1 MTTLLLFCLYALI
14 TLAAAAVARLLK
26 TSIPLRLLLLFFLL
40 PLIFFA
46 PVFFAGRTILPMD
59 HLRLAPWT
67 TGYAPPHNPYLN
79 DVVTQF
85 VPWAKAAREAWSEG
99 SLPLRNRWN
108 GCGTALAANGSSA
121 AFSPLMLV
129 SLLLPLAE
137 GFALAAAAKL
147 FVALAGTW
155 LWLKSLRASDGAAL
169 FAALAFSF
177 SLSMTPWILFPQTAL
192 LCLWPWCL
200 FAIEKLRDPELR
212 RRAFWLLA
220 GVFILWPLSGHI
232 ETAASGAAFAGL
244 WLLARFV
251 ARDLP
256 GARSVFPRALLA
268 GAIALGSSA
277 FSLLPQVHA
286 IVASNRIAL
295 AQTPFWSA
303 SLSWLP
309 HGPAWPNGLFTPFFP
324 RTLGDGFR
332 SPIIDGA
339 IGSFP
344 EMALA
349 YFGIAGWAAAL
360 LILRPGP
367 RGVTPG
373 TLLVPLVVG
382 LGAAIGLWPFAELVS
397 LLPGLN
403 LMYPLRFFSW
413 VALAGAGIAAL
424 ELDRLVRD
432 ARANRKVLLVPAAI
446 AAGLALFA
454 LAAFARFRGFHL
466 ATGGHLSQKRALAA
480 ALLFLAF
487 FALLPALFAFRRLA
501 ARRGFLAPALALL
514 CAADLFYQGKR
525 LYSFGRTEAPPKGGA
540 MLSFLRSQPRPF
552 RVAAEGTFLFPNTNI
567 LAGVE
572 DIRTHDP
579 VERRDY
585 VEFLDSVAGYTPGDY
600 FKWLRNLHAPALDSL
615 NVRYLLTRPK
625 FRSPG
630 GRWVLVY
637 EGSDGAVY
645 ENPDVR
651 PRVFSADSRAS
662 VSAYTERTNS
672 ASFRA
677 SVALGTGDSLLATS
691 LVQDGGW
698 SAIDG
703 KGRRLR
709 TTTANGPFLAL
720 SLPPGRHE
728 VRLRYLPPGFGAGL
742 MISLATLAA
751 LLAALLARRRVGRQD
766 GP

>member
-1 MTTLLLFCLYALI
+1 MTAFLLLLLYAFTAMAI
-14 TLAAAAVARLLK
+14 AGVARLLA
-26 TSIPLRLLLLFFLL
+26 TPIPTRLFLLFLLLPAF
-40 PLIFFA
+40 FFA

-59 HLRLAPWT
+59 HLQLAPWT

-85 VPWAKAAREAWSEG
+85 VPWAEAVREAWSEG

-108 GCGTALAANGSSA
+108 GCGTPLAANGSSA
-121 AFSPLMLV
+121 AFSPLMAV

-147 FVALAGTW
+147 FLALAGTW
-155 LWLKSLRASDGAAL
+155 LWLKSLRASDGAAI
-169 FAALAFSF
+169 FAAVAFSF

-200 FAIEKLRDPELR
+200 FAIEKLRDPESR
-212 RRAFWLLA
+212 RRAFWLLT
-220 GVFILWPLSGHI
+220 GVFILWPLSGHV
-232 ETAASGAAFAGL
+232 ESAASGAAFVGL
-244 WLLARFV
+244 WLLARFL
-251 ARDLP
+251 AGALP
-256 GARSVFPRALLA
+256 GARRFFPRVLLA
-268 GAIALGSSA
+268 AAIALGFSA

-286 IVASNRIAL
+286 IVASNRFAL
-295 AQTPFWSA
+295 ARTPFWSA

-332 SPIIDGA
+332 SPIIAGA

-349 YFGIAGWAAAL
+349 HFGLLGWAAAL
-360 LILRPGP
+360 LILRPGA
-367 RGVTPG
+367 RGRTPG
-373 TLLVPLVVG
+373 TLLVPLAFG
-382 LGAAIGLWPFAELVS
+382 LGAAIGVWPFAEFVS
-397 LLPGLN
+397 LLPGLK

-413 VALAGAGIAAL
+413 VALAGAGIAGL
-424 ELDRLVRD
+424 ELDRLTRD

-446 AAGLALFA
+446 AVGLALFA
-454 LAAFARFRGFHL
+454 LAGFAKFRGFHL
-466 ATGGHLSQKRALAA
+466 ATGGLLSQKRALSA

-487 FALLPALFAFRRLA
+487 FALLPALFVSRRLA
-501 ARRGFLAPALALL
+501 ARSGLLAPALALL
-514 CAADLFYQGKR
+514 CAADLFYQGTR
-525 LYSFGRTEAPPKGGA
+525 LYSFGKAGAPPKSGA
-540 MLSFLRSQPRPF
+540 LISFLRKQPRPF

-585 VEFLDSVAGYTPGDY
+585 VEFLDSVAGYAPGDY
-600 FKWLRNLHAPALDSL
+600 FKWLRDFHAPALDRL

-625 FRSPG
+625 FPRPG

-637 EGSDGAVY
+637 EGSDGAAY

-651 PRVFSADSRAS
+651 PRVFSADGRAS
-662 VSAYTERTNS
+662 VSAYIERTNS
-672 ASFRA
+672 ASFQA
-677 SVALGTGDSLLATS
+677 GVAPGAGDSLLMTS

-703 KGRRLR
+703 KGRGVR
-709 TTTANGPFLAL
+709 TATANGPFLAL
-720 SLPPGRHE
+720 SLPPGRHD
-728 VRLRYLPPGFGAGL
+728 VHLRYLPPGFRAGL
-742 MISLATLAA
+742 VISLATLSAV
-751 LLAALLARRRVGRQD
+751 LATLLARRRFGKRD
-766 GP
+766 DP